1 MGSTERITT
10 NDLLKQLKNAR
21 CSMSKEELIELCY
34 QAAENIESQVRAI
47 HTCRIHL
54 GSEYRVADSAIAML
68 SGFVALCGNPAAT
81 AVQIEYARQ
90 EALQQI
96 ERWGRQ
102 RKNSEAENGA

>member
-21 CSMSKEELIELCY
+21 CSMRKEELIELCY
-34 QAAENIESQVRAI
+34 QAAANIESQIRAI
-47 HTCRIHL
+47 HTCRTL
-54 GSEYRVADSAIAML
+54 CRDDSCVADSAMAML